1 MASIT
6 ETFTKTQYIDGKKRT
21 IESDRYGKT
30 FYMDDNGKRVY
41 INLEELKSV
50 SIMDKK
56 WAGVQESCEK
66 QKKFHANWRDK
77 WLALAGSATEKYKA
91 GLETLKSTTNE
102 YTQFLNKQ
110 NCKYSE
116 LRGAEKKEADGYLSS
131 MSDARS
137 QKNRGCSDSIFYN
150 RLAADESFSIQD
162 WNNLQAIATK
172 MSQA

>member
-1 MASIT
+1 MAQIT
-6 ETFTKTQYIDGKKRT
+6 ETFAKTQYIDGKNRKIR
-21 IESDRYGKT
+21 SDRYGNT

-41 INLEELKSV
+41 INLEELKTS

-66 QKKFHANWRDK
+66 QKEFHATWRDK
-77 WLALAGSATEKYKA
+77 WLALAGAATEKYKA
-91 GLETLKSTTNE
+91 GMESLKSTTNE

-110 NCKYSE
+110 GCKYSE
-116 LRGAEKKEADGYLSS
+116 LRGAEKKEADGYLSN

-137 QKNRGCSDSIFYN
+137 QRNRGRSDSIFYS
-150 RLAADESFSIQD
+150 RLAVDESYSIQD
-162 WNNLQAIATK
+162 WNNLQAIASK